1 MKKILIFEKRKK
13 ARELRKKKWGIR
25 KIASSLIAGKDN
37 VGRWIK
43 MSECEISEDKR
54 GWKKGRLRVYSKEDE
69 KRIIKIRKELR
80 EEESFFFGAAVVK
93 RNYERKYGKEIKL
106 WFVEKVLREAYL
118 TKGRKEKVKGMSKY
132 MHYPTYTL
140 SKLGEIVMAMDFIGP
155 RFLKGQRE
163 GINFLSLK
171 YIRPRKYGLI
181 RRIEGQTTSETI
193 RILSE
198 VWKHH
203 PLPDVLKVDN
213 DSAFGA
219 QSLHKESVGRL
230 TFFLL
235 NLGVIPLYIA
245 PRSPWNNG
253 DVEGFN
259 SIFSKKFWNRINFS
273 GEEEIDVAIKK
284 FNCEYE
290 KYTDLVGNNP
300 PPKEPRFITDFKDF
314 KTKDWQNRRVKKLKA
329 KKIYFLRIVRRRGE
343 RGKEGEKGF
352 INILGR
358 EVILNKKYL
367 NLFVLCK
374 LDLEKIRLSINVEE
388 DRKLVEIAQKKFAV
402 KNVLNLY
409 QG

>member
-1 MKKILIFEKRKK
+1 MKRVLIFEKRKK
-13 ARELRKKKWGIR
+13 AQELRKKKWGIR
-25 KIASSLIAGKDN
+25 KIASSLVAGKDN
-37 VGRWIK
+37 VGRWVK
-43 MSECEISEDKR
+43 MPENEISEDRR
-54 GWKKGRLRVYSKEDE
+54 GWEKGRLRVYSKEDE
-69 KRIIKIRKELR
+69 ERIIKIRKELQR
-80 EEESFFFGAAVVK
+80 EESFFFGAAVVK
-93 RNYERKYGKEIKL
+93 KNYERKYGKEVKL
-106 WFVEKVLREAYL
+106 WFVEKVLREANL
-118 TKGRKEKVKGMSKY
+118 TKGRKEKVRGRSKY
-132 MHYPTYTL
+132 MHYPAYTL
-140 SKLGEIVMAMDFIGP
+140 SKLGEVVMAIDFIGP
-155 RFLKGQRE
+155 RFLKGRRE
-163 GINFLSLK
+163 GVNFLSLK

-219 QSLHKESVGRL
+219 QSLHKESIGRL

-253 DVEGFN
+253 NVEGLN
-259 SIFSKKFWNRINFS
+259 SIFSKKFWNKINFG

-290 KYTDLVGNNP
+290 KYTNLIGNNP
-300 PPKEPRFITDFKDF
+300 ELKEPRFITDFKTEDL
-314 KTKDWQNRRVKKLKA
+314 QNREVRDLGT
-329 KKIYFLRIVRRRGE
+329 KKIYFLRIVRRKGE
-343 RGKEGEKGF
+343 KNKREEKGF

-358 EVILNKKYL
+358 EIILNKKYI
-367 NLFVLCK
+367 NLFVLCG
-374 LDLEKIRLSINVEE
+374 LDLEKSKLSINVEE
-388 DRKLVEIAQKKFAV
+388 DRKLLGIAQKKFIV
-402 KNVLNLY
+402 KNVLNSY